1 MAQRRIGSRRGEPLA
16 ENRVCSGFFTRGK
29 PAIQKGWASVLRLF
43 PKIDRDDI
51 IVRLFYKAI
60 ANQWSA
66 DDLDWE
72 APVGLTP
79 RQATALTNIIT
90 PVYLGEQS
98 AMNGAATVLPEVIS
112 AGETSAQLY
121 LSTFLLDEGRH
132 FDALTRLYEHLGHA
146 PLPLRKMPDMLKYH
160 HRLSQGDRI
169 DWLWGILISDLF
181 AREFYLL
188 FGKVQPKA
196 LFGRMSLQ
204 ILRDESRHQAFAHAY
219 LKNAIPNLSDAR
231 RLALIDMKDELLEIM
246 DAMNRRLRAD
256 TDALGMDGDAFV
268 KDLILNIEAHAAAIG
283 LGGSGS
289 RGGGGPAD
297 RTKDAPSW
305 IRMLSDMREQAERE
319 SGGVQWPTPA
329 GSGGAGE
336 TKLASEARAL
346 EQRGLAPS
354 LGRVLVGDDRPAL
367 NAADLRLLVGPV
379 GRRAVDAT
387 GSRERRVF
395 PAAQA
400 VDAFA
405 KCAACALALLCRTA
419 VLRSVAT
426 ARA

>member
-1 MAQRRIGSRRGEPLA
+1 M
-16 ENRVCSGFFTRGK
+16 
-29 PAIQKGWASVLRLF
+29 LRLF

-51 IVRLFYKAI
+51 IVRLFYKAV

-66 DDLDWE
+66 EDLDWE

-79 RQATALTNIIT
+79 RQSQALTNIIT

-98 AMNGAATVLPEVIS
+98 AMNGAARVLPDVIA

-146 PLPLRKMPDMLKYH
+146 PLPMRKMPDMLKYH

-219 LKNAIPNLSDAR
+219 LKNAIPHLSDAR
-231 RLALIDMKDELLEIM
+231 RQGLVDMKDELLEIL
-246 DAMNRRLRAD
+246 DAMNRRLTPD
-256 TDALGMDGDAFV
+256 TDALGIDGDAFV

-283 LGGSGS
+283 LGGPGS
-289 RGGGGPAD
+289 RGGGPAA
-297 RTKDAPSW
+297 RVKDAPNW
-305 IRMLSDMREQAERE
+305 IKMLSAMREQAERE
-319 SGGVQWPTPA
+319 SGGVQWPTPLDSTA
-329 GSGGAGE
+329 PGE
-336 TKLASEARAL
+336 SKLASEARAL
-346 EQRGLAPS
+346 AERGMVPS
-354 LGRVLVGDDRPAL
+354 LGSVLIAHDRPAL
-367 NAADLRLLVGPV
+367 NTADVRLLVGPIE
-379 GRRAVDAT
+379 RRTGAIVT
-387 GSRERRVF
+387 GSRERRIF
-395 PAAQA
+395 PVAHPVA
-400 VDAFA
+400 DFA
-405 KCAACALALLCRTA
+405 KCAVCALALLCRTA
-419 VLRSVAT
+419 VLRGVAG